1 MRRKALICALYA
13 LSLVTAGWLLAPH
26 GVQADP
32 GKGKGNDGPETV
44 NVELT
49 ADDEVPIAISDASG
63 TLQLTIDA
71 AGASIGYVLTYTAL
85 EGNVTQA
92 HIHIGQKNVAGGIV
106 LWLCQTA
113 TNPSPATVPAAPTCP
128 AGHSGSVSGTLT
140 SANIV
145 PNVQAV
151 NTDSLA
157 DVIDAIHRGKAYG
170 NVHSSVSGGGEI
182 RGQLH
187 HH

>member
-32 GKGKGNDGPETV
+32 GKGKGNDNGPETV
-44 NVELT
+44 KIELT

-63 TLQLTIDA
+63 ELVLTIDA
-71 AGASIGYVLTYTAL
+71 AGTSIGYQLTYTAL

-106 LWLCQTA
+106 LWLCQTVA
-113 TNPSPATVPAAPTCP
+113 PFVAPATVPAAPTCP
-128 AGHSGSVSGTLT
+128 ASGTVSGTLT
-140 SANIV
+140 AANVV

-151 NTDSLA
+151 RTDSLA

-170 NVHSSVSGGGEI
+170 NVHSSVSAGGEI

-187 HH
+187 H

>member
-1 MRRKALICALYA
+1 MRRTTLICAL
-13 LSLVTAGWLLAPH
+13 SLATAGWLLAPA
-26 GVQADP
+26 ADAAP
-32 GKGKGNDGPETV
+32 GDKGKPKDTV
-44 NVELT
+44 KVELT

-63 TLQLTIDA
+63 ELLLTIDA
-71 AGASIGYVLTYTAL
+71 ENGTIDYTLTYVAL

-113 TNPSPATVPAAPTCP
+113 TNTAPATVPVPPTCP
-128 AGHSGSVSGTLT
+128 AGHSGTVSGTLT
-140 SANIV
+140 AANVV

-151 NTDSLA
+151 GTASLD
-157 DVIDAIHRGKAYG
+157 DVIEAIRRGNAYG

-182 RGQLH
+182 RGQIH

>member
-1 MRRKALICALYA
+1 MHRKALVCA
-13 LSLVTAGWLLAPH
+13 LSLLTAGWLLAPA
-26 GVQADP
+26 ADAAP
-32 GKGKGNDGPETV
+32 GDKGKPKDTV
-44 NVELT
+44 KVELT

-63 TLQLTIDA
+63 GLLLTIDSV
-71 AGASIGYVLTYTAL
+71 AGTIDYTLTYVAL

-106 LWLCQTA
+106 LWLCQTT
-113 TNPSPATVPAAPTCP
+113 TNPAPAAQSGTPTCP
-128 AGHSGSVSGTLT
+128 AGHSGTVSGTLT
-140 SANIV
+140 AANII

-151 NTDSLA
+151 GTDSLA

-170 NVHSSVSGGGEI
+170 NVHSSVSAGGEI

-187 HH
+187 H

>member
-13 LSLVTAGWLLAPH
+13 LSLVTAGWLLAPA
-26 GVQADP
+26 GAEAGP
-32 GKGKGNDGPETV
+32 GKGKGNNGPETV
-44 NVELT
+44 SVELT
-49 ADDEVPIAISDASG
+49 ADNEVPIAISNASG
-63 TLQLTIDA
+63 ELVLTIDP
-71 AGASIGYVLTYTAL
+71 AGTSIGYELTYEGL

-106 LWLCQTA
+106 LWLCQTTTPFVA
-113 TNPSPATVPAAPTCP
+113 PATVPAAPTCP
-128 AGHSGSVSGTLT
+128 ASGTVTGTLT
-140 SANIV
+140 NANIV

-157 DVIDAIHRGKAYG
+157 DVIDAIRRGKAYG
-170 NVHSSVSGGGEI
+170 NVHTTVSAGGEI

-187 HH
+187 GH